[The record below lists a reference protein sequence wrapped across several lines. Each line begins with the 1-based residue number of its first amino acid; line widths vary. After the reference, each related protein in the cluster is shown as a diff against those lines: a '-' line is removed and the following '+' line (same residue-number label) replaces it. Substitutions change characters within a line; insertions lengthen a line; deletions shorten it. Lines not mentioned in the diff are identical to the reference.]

1 MRKLR
6 IGLQTSRLDYGYGVK
21 IWQAAMITA
30 KQMNADL
37 IVFPGRNL
45 DSPHG
50 WDYQYNTIFKLMNKD
65 TIDAAILITTL
76 VSNYV
81 DKNRIENFFREFSD
95 IPMVSVGTKV
105 DNIPSIVINN
115 QSGIRELTRHQI
127 EVHKA
132 ERIAFIKGPE
142 NNWEAN
148 ERFAAFKDEL
158 QNHGI
163 PIDENLIGHGDFTPY
178 SVSPEIE
185 KLLSFNKKLPDAFMF
200 ANDEM
205 AIEAMRIFK
214 DKGIKV
220 PDDTAIIGFDDI
232 RQASSQSI
240 PITTVAQPLSEM
252 GDWAVKTAID
262 LALGKEVAKEIILPT
277 KAVIRSSC
285 GCMLYSVN
293 DVLSIKKNGS
303 MISKGKIISDEI
315 IHILSTSNFLNYSNS
330 NERNDNVRTVL
341 NCIIELSTERGPNT
355 SGEDEIFN
363 FLNRFIRILRL
374 ETEKGLPPE
383 QWQLPLSILSE
394 MIDSSF
400 DSILLMDQFRF
411 IIRACA
417 VLTLDTALVV
427 KGSHQFEF
435 ERSMEKLQDI
445 EYNISSI
452 MEINDLVQTL
462 YRQLPDVGINTFILS
477 KYTSEWT
484 HNRDEGWKHRPKLV
498 TIAAMYDKKEFFDLD
513 FDSGSIATDR
523 NTTSISRPNEDKTRT
538 LAVYPL
544 FFRETHYGTISFE
557 LTLNGGFIY
566 ESITTQ
572 ISGVLKRIFL
582 YDAKNKAE
590 NSLRKALH
598 DLENFNEQLNQL
610 SITDEL
616 TGLFNRRGFMKMA
629 EHSLF
634 LSQQM
639 KHSSLLVFGDLDR
652 LKVIND
658 TYGHDEGDW
667 AIKTT
672 AEIIKNVFRSTD
684 ITARLGGDEFTIFA
698 ANMKE
703 ELVPVFLKKI
713 NELLEEKKKEN
724 GKEYVLSIS
733 LGHIICPPE
742 GKLGIEEYMHAAD
755 KNLYEQKA
763 ERHRK
768 SQL

>member
-1 MRKLR
+1 MSKLR

-30 KQMNADL
+30 KQMDVDL
-37 IVFPGRNL
+37 IIFPGRNL

-50 WDYQYNTIFKLMNKD
+50 WDYQYNSIFQLMNKN

-81 DKNRIENFFREFSD
+81 NETRIENFFREFSD

-105 DNIPSIVINN
+105 ENIPSIIINN

-142 NNWEAN
+142 TNWEAN
-148 ERFAAFKDEL
+148 ERFKAFKEEL
-158 QNHGI
+158 ETHGI
-163 PIDENLIGHGDFTPY
+163 PIDENLIGHGDFTTH
-178 SVSPEIE
+178 SVEPEIE
-185 KLLSFNKKLPDAFMF
+185 KILSSNTTLPDAFMF

-205 AIEAMRIFK
+205 AIEGMRILME
-214 DKGIKV
+214 KGIKI
-220 PDDTAIIGFDDI
+220 PDDTAIIGYDDI
-232 RQASSQSI
+232 GQAASQSI
-240 PITTVAQPLSEM
+240 PITTVAQPLS
-252 GDWAVKTAID
+252 DIADCAVKTAID
-262 LALGKEVAKEIILPT
+262 LALGKEVDKLIVLPT
-277 KAVIRSSC
+277 KPVIRSSC
-285 GCMLYSVN
+285 GCMLYSLN
-293 DVLSIKKNGS
+293 DVLSIKKNS
-303 MISKGKIISDEI
+303 NMISKGKILSEEI

-341 NCIIELSTERGPNT
+341 NRIIELSAERGSDT
-355 SGEDEIFN
+355 SAEDDIFN
-363 FLNRFIRILRL
+363 FLNSFVSILRL

-383 QWQLPLSILSE
+383 QWQLPLSLLSE

-400 DSILLMDQFRF
+400 DSILLMNRFRF

-417 VLTLDTALVV
+417 VLTLDSALVL

-462 YRQLPDVGINTFILS
+462 YRQLPNVGINTFILS
-477 KYTSEWT
+477 KYDTEWN
-484 HNRDEGWKHRPKLV
+484 HNRDEEWKNRPKLFTV
-498 TIAAMYDKKEFFDLD
+498 ASMYDCKEYSDLNA
-513 FDSGSIATDR
+513 GTITDR
-523 NTTSISRPNEDKTRT
+523 ITPIKRPKESKSRT

-544 FFRETHYGTISFE
+544 FFRETHYGTITFE
-557 LTLNGGFIY
+557 LSLNGGFIY

-598 DLENFNEQLNQL
+598 DLEDFNEQLNQL

-634 LSQQM
+634 LSRQM

-652 LKVIND
+652 LKIIND
-658 TYGHDEGDW
+658 NYGHDEGDW

-672 AEIIKNVFRSTD
+672 AEIIRSVFRSTD

-713 NELLEEKKKEN
+713 NELLDEKKKAN
-724 GKEYVLSIS
+724 GKKYVLSIS
-733 LGHIICPPE
+733 LGHVICPPE
-742 GKLGIEEYMHAAD
+742 GKLGIEEYMQAAD

-768 SQL
+768 NQL